1 MADMNINSISDL
13 HDQKLSPSEYFDAIK
28 GLKNNIT
35 DEALVKVYENCLEI
49 LNKYKATG
57 QWKGAKKLIFH
68 LETIEKEREIVKLGI
83 NTFVYKD
90 DIEAYIS
97 NVASDVV
104 KIIDLE
110 SYEREIPDEIVS
122 IIEKVRDKFDQ
133 LYVVFT
139 DYTGEHERK
148 VAKERREKD
157 PILFGAFKDKSN
169 SVIIDRF
176 YYLGDWI
183 DEYCDLTLDKMVNEC
198 EKVGKRNIT
207 HSISTPEDIEEFK
220 KQLRNYNSINTLTV
234 SGNIQM
240 VEPSGPVNT
249 NVKPGFFAKVKTFF
263 TGKKNES

>member
-1 MADMNINSISDL
+1 MDNTNINSISDL
-13 HDQKLSPSEYFDAIK
+13 HDEKLSPSEYFDAIK

-122 IIEKVRDKFDQ
+122 VIEKVRDKFDQ

-176 YYLGDWI
+176 YYLGDWV

-220 KQLRNYNSINTLTV
+220 KQLRSYNSINTLTI
-234 SGNIQM
+234 SGNLQM
-240 VEPSGPVNT
+240 AEPAVNT
-249 NVKPGFFAKVKTFF
+249 EVKPGFFAKVKTFF
-263 TGKKNES
+263 TGRKNES

>member
-1 MADMNINSISDL
+1 MDNTNINSISDL
-13 HDQKLSPSEYFDAIK
+13 HDKKLSPSEYFDAIK

-122 IIEKVRDKFDQ
+122 VIEKVRDKFDQ

-207 HSISTPEDIEEFK
+207 HSISTPEEIEEFK
-220 KQLRNYNSINTLTV
+220 KQLRSYNSINTLTI
-234 SGNIQM
+234 SGNLQM
-240 VEPSGPVNT
+240 AEPVAST
-249 NVKPGFFAKVKTFF
+249 AVKPGFFAKVKTFF
-263 TGKKNES
+263 ADKKNES

>member
-1 MADMNINSISDL
+1 MDNTNINSISDL
-13 HDQKLSPSEYFDAIK
+13 HDEKLSPSEYFDAIK

-122 IIEKVRDKFDQ
+122 VIEKVRDKFDQ

-176 YYLGDWI
+176 YYLGDWV

-220 KQLRNYNSINTLTV
+220 KQLRSYNSINTLTI
-234 SGNIQM
+234 SGNLQM
-240 VEPSGPVNT
+240 AEPAVNT
-249 NVKPGFFAKVKTFF
+249 VVKPGFFAKVKTFF
-263 TGKKNES
+263 AGRKNES

>member
-1 MADMNINSISDL
+1 MEDIKSISDVA
-13 HDQKLSPSEYFDAIK
+13 DKNLSPSEYFDTIK

-35 DEALVKVYENCLEI
+35 DEALVKVYDNCLEI

-97 NVASDVV
+97 TVASDVV

-110 SYEREIPDEIVS
+110 SYEREIPDEIVE
-122 IIEKVRDKFDQ
+122 IIQKVKDKFDQ

-148 VAKERREKD
+148 VETERREKD
-157 PILFGAFKDKSN
+157 PILFGAFKDKGN

-176 YYLGDWI
+176 YYLGDWV

-198 EKVGKRNIT
+198 DKVGKRNIV

-220 KQLRNYNSINTLTV
+220 QQLNKYNGISTLTV
-234 SGNIQM
+234 SGNLVMQ
-240 VEPSGPVNT
+240 ENPKPSFI
-249 NVKPGFFAKVKTFF
+249 KRVKTFLTF
-263 TGKKNES
+263 GKKNEK

>member
-1 MADMNINSISDL
+1 MEEIKSISDIAESN
-13 HDQKLSPSEYFDAIK
+13 LSPSEYFDTIK

-35 DEALVKVYENCLEI
+35 DEALVKVYDNCLEI

-83 NTFVYKD
+83 DTFVYKD

-110 SYEREIPDEIVS
+110 SYEREIPDEIVEV
-122 IIEKVRDKFDQ
+122 IQKVKDKFDQ

-148 VAKERREKD
+148 VEKERRDKD
-157 PILFGAFKDKSN
+157 PILFGAFKDKGN

-176 YYLGDWI
+176 YYLGDWV
-183 DEYCDLTLDKMVNEC
+183 DEYGDLTLDKMVNEC

-207 HSISTPEDIEEFK
+207 HTISTPEDIEEFK
-220 KQLRNYNSINTLTV
+220 QQLGKYNSINTLTV
-234 SGNIQM
+234 SGNIKM
-240 VEPSGPVNT
+240 VEESKPS
-249 NVKPGFFAKVKTFF
+249 FFQRVKTFF
-263 TGKKNES
+263 GGKKNAK

>member
-13 HDQKLSPSEYFDAIK
+13 QDQKLSPSEYFDAIK

-110 SYEREIPDEIVS
+110 SYEREIPDEIVA
-122 IIEKVRDKFDQ
+122 IIEKVKDKFDQ

-148 VAKERREKD
+148 VEKERREKD
-157 PILFGAFKDKSN
+157 PILFGAFKDKGN

-176 YYLGDWI
+176 YYLGDWV

-198 EKVGKRNIT
+198 EKVGKRNIA

-220 KQLRNYNSINTLTV
+220 KQLSGYSSINTLTIA
-234 SGNIQM
+234 GNIQM
-240 VEPSGPVNT
+240 TEPAKSSPS
-249 NVKPGFFAKVKTFF
+249 FFSRVKTFF
-263 TGKKNES
+263 AGKKNES

>member
-1 MADMNINSISDL
+1 MDNMNINSISDL
-13 HDQKLSPSEYFDAIK
+13 HGEKLSPSEYFDAIK

-176 YYLGDWI
+176 YYLGDWV

-220 KQLRNYNSINTLTV
+220 KQLRSYNSINTLTI

-240 VEPSGPVNT
+240 AEPVANT
-249 NVKPGFFAKVKTFF
+249 TVKPGFFAKVKTFF